1 LSGYSLAWHNK
12 SKHSNVMIDSGEQA
26 NVIDYGIDT
35 ENISVNLLASKDL
48 PDVDNFSKGH
58 FLTNETGVIDFGN
71 ECSNTFFHHEFMSEM
86 PGGGASALVK
96 RSLTGSE
103 LTFCQV
109 HPSEVSFHMFASKF
123 VHDLS

>member
-1 LSGYSLAWHNK
+1 
-12 SKHSNVMIDSGEQA
+12 MIDPDEQA

-35 ENISVNLLASKDL
+35 ENISANLLASEDL
-48 PDVDNFSKGH
+48 PDVDNVM
-58 FLTNETGVIDFGN
+58 EFGN
-71 ECSNTFFHHEFMSEM
+71 ECSNTFFHHEFTSEM
-86 PGGGASALVK
+86 PGGGATALVK

-103 LTFCQV
+103 LSFCQV